1 MAKSLKRFLNNQKG
15 QALPMVLCVLAIGSL
30 TIAASL
36 NYSTTSLKGSRI
48 IRQNLDGIYAAGAGI
63 EHTLWS
69 LKNGANPLAQ
79 LPEQINQMTVNI
91 TTVDSGNYTLYLG
104 VMIEPGEHFGYLGIT
119 SNISWDAGAGKYK
132 YIITITL
139 QTTATI
145 HLEEVGVRL
154 PAGYSYDNV
163 SASSFPSNFSTDEPQ
178 KTYSNGVWL
187 LRWTLSPP
195 PPLPKVSSSN
205 PVITQTFYI
214 TGSGNLEGNYA
225 WVVAARE
232 DVGAVGEITGTLYK
246 ITATA
251 RRPSDNRTTA
261 QIIADTVIQNDGIDR
276 IVYIASW
283 QVR

>member
-1 MAKSLKRFLNNQKG
+1 MAKSLKRFLNNKKG
-15 QALPMVLCVLAIGSL
+15 QALPMVLCVLAIGGL

-48 IRQNLDGIYAAGAGI
+48 IQQNLDGIYAAGAGI
-63 EHTLWS
+63 EHALWS
-69 LKNGANPLAQ
+69 LKNGVNPLTQ

-91 TTVDSGNYTLYLG
+91 TTLGSGNYTLYFG
-104 VMIEPGEHFGYLGIT
+104 EMIEPGEHFGYLGIT
-119 SNISWDAGAGKYK
+119 SNITWDAEVGKYK
-132 YIITITL
+132 YVITVNL
-139 QTTATI
+139 QTTSTI
-145 HLEEVGVRL
+145 HLEEVGARL
-154 PAGYSYDNV
+154 PPGYSYDNV
-163 SASSFPSNFSTDEPQ
+163 SASSFPGNLATGEPQ
-178 KTYSNGVWL
+178 QTYSNGSWL

-195 PPLPKVSSSN
+195 LPEVKPSN
-205 PVITQTFYI
+205 PVVTQTFYI

-225 WVVAARE
+225 WVVAERE
-232 DVGAVGEITGTLYK
+232 DVGRVGEITGTLYK

-261 QIIADTVIQNDGIDR
+261 RIIADTVIQTNG